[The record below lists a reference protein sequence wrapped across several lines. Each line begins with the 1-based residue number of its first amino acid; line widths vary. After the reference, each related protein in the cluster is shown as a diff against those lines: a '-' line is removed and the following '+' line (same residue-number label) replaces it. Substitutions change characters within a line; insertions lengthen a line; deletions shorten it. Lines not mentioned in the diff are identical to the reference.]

1 MKNEFLNSKNIGLF
15 SPINN
20 LVRSLFCMMVILA
33 LGSGRTVAQSCSGT
47 WATGAVGYG
56 TNYDCM
62 AAGTTVWVG
71 STNPNSD
78 PTCSTTP
85 TYTTAQSSTFNF
97 TSPVGGFTIDF
108 SAFSEVSTAGC
119 AKIEIKINGTHYNLT
134 SANIAAL
141 PSVSGV
147 SCTGYNT
154 VYATAQGY
162 LTSNTTGGLSVQG
175 RITIFGVNASSV
187 TISTN
192 DGAGSLFTSP
202 YSCGSVVPIKLVS
215 FSGYPLG
222 ACNAVLN
229 WETGEESNVKNIE
242 LLRSEDGVE
251 FVKVATMNPKGD
263 NSTYSVEADNPNDA
277 YFKLQTN
284 DLDGNSEYSETIKVK
299 ANCNKML
306 YQVIPNP
313 AASSITVTGLKKDD
327 KANIFD
333 MQGRLALSF
342 KATQNNDKIN
352 IQKLT
357 PGIYKLQI
365 ISNGMAQSNINTI
378 YKY

>member
-1 MKNEFLNSKNIGLF
+1 
-15 SPINN
+15 
-20 LVRSLFCMMVILA
+20 
-33 LGSGRTVAQSCSGT
+33 
-47 WATGAVGYG
+47 
-56 TNYDCM
+56 
-62 AAGTTVWVG
+62 
-71 STNPNSD
+71 
-78 PTCSTTP
+78 
-85 TYTTAQSSTFNF
+85 
-97 TSPVGGFTIDF
+97 
-108 SAFSEVSTAGC
+108 
-119 AKIEIKINGTHYNLT
+119 
-134 SANIAAL
+134 
-141 PSVSGV
+141 
-147 SCTGYNT
+147 
-154 VYATAQGY
+154 
-162 LTSNTTGGLSVQG
+162 
-175 RITIFGVNASSV
+175 
-187 TISTN
+187 
-192 DGAGSLFTSP
+192 
-202 YSCGSVVPIKLVS
+202 
-215 FSGYPLG
+215 
-222 ACNAVLN
+222 
-229 WETGEESNVKNIE
+229 
-242 LLRSEDGVE
+242 
-251 FVKVATMNPKGD
+251 MNPKGD